1 MTVLSQLQVLLTLD
15 ADEYAAD
22 IKRAQRETMKW
33 GRKMERL
40 GKTLSLSVT
49 APLVAMGGASV
60 KAASDLN
67 EAMNKVEVVFG
78 DAAGEVKAFGSTS
91 ARSVGLSARA
101 ALEAAGTFGNLF
113 TTIGMGKKPA
123 ADMSISLVKLAAD
136 LASFNNLNPEDVLEK
151 LRSGLV
157 GEVEPLRTLGINLN
171 QTAVQAKA
179 MEMGLA
185 DANGQVSQAALIQA
199 RYALILEQTKNAQGD
214 FSRTSSALANS
225 TRIMKAE
232 FEDARAKLGQDLL
245 PVAIDAVH
253 TFNDLLETFNAMP
266 AGTRKAVVGF
276 GAIAAAAGPAIYGAG
291 KTAEGISS
299 LSKAVAAAGGLK
311 AFTVG
316 LAKTGAQGAAAA
328 AALAAVAAVGYKVI
342 QTGKMLERGQT
353 AVNRAYAEHEHLL
366 RDTAKDYDAYVREMV
381 RAYKVMNKIGPTQQE
396 IVEILKEGGPAAER
410 WRKEIGAIS
419 EESFRANQATMMFYS
434 QQAASFDQAMIA
446 SAQYRTE
453 IQSAVQVQQGL
464 TTSMQASIMTQEQFK
479 QGLDLLQQAIA
490 GPVGKAYDDY
500 TKKVADLRDRM
511 GEVRQKIE
519 ALEEKAANNNGWLSE
534 SDQQQLANL
543 RGEYGELQTSLDE
556 TTKAYERQRAEIL
569 YNIASKMLLQSLEA
583 GLIKDM
589 NDSGSAVDEVYSA
602 LTDLARGLGLV
613 DEKTARTQES
623 VGVLTQAFAEGK
635 LEPAEYARYV
645 AELRSNLDNLP
656 QHVGI
661 DISIFTHGNIPRLPN
676 GAAVSAIPQA
686 SGGDWLVRRP
696 TLFLAGE
703 AGPERATF
711 TPLGGG
717 PKVGPAPARVQV
729 IVPITYSPAVSL
741 GDEVEMERVLGPF
754 VAERVRDALA
764 RAGV

>member
-33 GRKMERL
+33 GKKMERL
-40 GKTLSLSVT
+40 GKTMSLSVT

-78 DAAGEVKAFGSTS
+78 DAAGEVKAFGRTS

-199 RYALILEQTKNAQGD
+199 RYALILEQTRNAQGD

-225 TRIMKAE
+225 TRIMRAE

-253 TFNDLLETFNAMP
+253 TFNDLLDTFNAMP
-266 AGTRKAVVGF
+266 RSTRRMVVGL
-276 GAIAAAAGPAIYGAG
+276 ASIAAAAGPMVWGVG
-291 KTAEGISS
+291 KAAQGVAQLSEG
-299 LSKAVAAAGGLK
+299 VAAAGGFK
-311 AFTVG
+311 AYIAG
-316 LAKTGAQGAAAA
+316 LSSTAAKANIVAAAIVA
-328 AALAAVAAVGYKVI
+328 VTVATYDLIKVGKELEAEYQRVEKVYKAHEIEMRRVANTYDDYIDEMLRSAVVSKKLKESGAERVRMAIAEGRALDGTYRQLGILTEAEWKQQHALA
-342 QTGKMLERGQT
+342 
-353 AVNRAYAEHEHLL
+353 
-366 RDTAKDYDAYVREMV
+366 
-381 RAYKVMNKIGPTQQE
+381 
-396 IVEILKEGGPAAER
+396 VEA
-410 WRKEIGAIS
+410 
-419 EESFRANQATMMFYS
+419 Q
-434 QQAASFDQAMIA
+434 SFDQAMIA

-453 IQSAVQVQQGL
+453 MAQAVQTQQRMV
-464 TTSMQASIMTQEQFK
+464 TSMDTAIQTQEQFK

-500 TKKVADLRDRM
+500 TQKVADLRDRM
-511 GEVRQKIE
+511 GEVKQKIE
-519 ALEEKAANNNGWLSE
+519 ALEEKAANNNGWLSK
-534 SDQQQLANL
+534 SDQQQLDDL

-569 YNIASKMLLQSLEA
+569 YNIASKMILQALEA

-589 NDSGSAVDEVYSA
+589 NDSGSAIDEAFGA
-602 LTDLARGLGLV
+602 LTNLAKGLGLV
-613 DEKTARTQES
+613 DDKTVKTQENIGYL
-623 VGVLTQAFAEGK
+623 VGAFSDGK
-635 LEPAEYARYV
+635 LSAEDFAREV
-645 AELRSNLDNLP
+645 ERLNGGLS
-656 QHVGI
+656 GI
-661 DISIFTHGNIPRLPN
+661 PKKVTSDIYINVHGQVPNIGG
-676 GAAVSAIPQA
+676 GAGKVTYYPQA
-686 SGGDWLVRRP
+686 KGGDWLVRRP